1 MIKNIILDI
10 GGVMFDDSNANI
22 EKLLGRE
29 CSKLCK
35 IAHSNGFKKSLL
47 GEMTIDEHI
56 EELKNEEDYEDLKY
70 ILSKENLSKS
80 YPIMQDNFDYI
91 MSLKDKGYK
100 LFILSNI
107 TEDSYHYINDLIDFE
122 KSFDGG
128 IYSYQEHLVKP
139 NHDIYNLVIDRY
151 GLKKE
156 ETVFFD
162 DREKNV
168 IAANEVGIK
177 SYVFKNINDIE
188 GVINEEV

>member
-128 IYSYQEHLVKP
+128 IYSYQENMVKP

-168 IAANEVGIK
+168 IAANEAGIR

-188 GVINEEV
+188 EVINEEV

>member
-1 MIKNIILDI
+1 MKIIC
-10 GGVMFDDSNANI
+10 V
-22 EKLLGRE
+22 GR
-29 CSKLCK
+29 
-35 IAHSNGFKKSLL
+35 NY
-47 GEMTIDEHI
+47 TEHI

-91 MSLKDKGYK
+91 MSLKVKGYK

-107 TEDSYHYINDLIDFE
+107 TEDSYYYINDLIDFE

-128 IYSYQEHLVKP
+128 IYSYHENMVKP

-168 IAANEVGIK
+168 IAANEVGIR

-188 GVINEEV
+188 EVINEEV

>member
-70 ILSKENLSKS
+70 ILSKENLSES
-80 YPIMQDNFDYI
+80 YPIMQENFDYI
-91 MSLKDKGYK
+91 MSLRKRGFK
-100 LFILSNI
+100 LYILSNI
-107 TEDSYHYINDLIDFE
+107 TEDSYHYINDLIDFK

-128 IYSYQEHLVKP
+128 IYSYQEHMVKP
-139 NHDIYNLVIDRY
+139 NHDIYNLVIDRF

-168 IAANEVGIK
+168 ISANEVGIK
-177 SYVFKNINDIE
+177 AYVFKDISDIE
-188 GVINEEV
+188 DVIK

>member
-47 GEMTIDEHI
+47 GEMSVSEHI
-56 EELKNEEDYEDLKY
+56 EELKNEEEFEDLKY

-91 MSLKDKGYK
+91 MSLKDRGYK
-100 LFILSNI
+100 L
-107 TEDSYHYINDLIDFE
+107 YIF
-122 KSFDGG
+122 
-128 IYSYQEHLVKP
+128 
-139 NHDIYNLVIDRY
+139 
-151 GLKKE
+151 
-156 ETVFFD
+156 
-162 DREKNV
+162 RE
-168 IAANEVGIK
+168 
-177 SYVFKNINDIE
+177 S
-188 GVINEEV
+188 

>member
-47 GEMTIDEHI
+47 GEMTVSEHI
-56 EELKNEEDYEDLKY
+56 EELKSEEEYEDLKY
-70 ILSKENLSKS
+70 VLSKENLSKS
-80 YPIMQDNFDYI
+80 YPIMQENFDYI
-91 MSLKDKGYK
+91 MSLRDKGYK
-100 LFILSNI
+100 LYILSNI
-107 TEDSYHYINDLIDFE
+107 TEDSYHYINDLIDFSA
-122 KSFDGG
+122 SFDGG
-128 IYSYQEHLVKP
+128 VYSYQEHMVKP
-139 NHDIYNLVIDRY
+139 NPDIYNLVIDRY

-168 IAANEVGIK
+168 IAANELGIK
-177 SYVFKNINDIE
+177 SYVFKNISDIE
-188 GVINEEV
+188 DVIK